1 MIEPAMGKLLIHLNV
16 IDVHAAE
23 GNNNRNM
30 NHFLGKSE
38 KLSNNGS

>member
-23 GNNNRNM
+23 GIGYEP
-30 NHFLGKSE
+30 FVGE
-38 KLSNNGS
+38 E